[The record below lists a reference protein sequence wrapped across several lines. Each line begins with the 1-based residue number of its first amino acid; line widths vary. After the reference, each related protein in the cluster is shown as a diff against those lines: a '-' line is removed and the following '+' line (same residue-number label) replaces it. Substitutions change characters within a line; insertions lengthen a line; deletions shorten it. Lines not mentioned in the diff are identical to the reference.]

1 MLRVSKGAGMGSTDI
16 GMRGESAAAAYLERM
31 GMEILERNWRTERGE
46 IDIIALDGEELVICE
61 VKTRRSTSAGTPE
74 EAVSA
79 SKQRRL
85 ARLAQGYISST
96 GLADCAVRF
105 DVVSVAVISDDRA
118 LLRHHR
124 AAFVA

>member
-1 MLRVSKGAGMGSTDI
+1 MSKGADMGNTDI

-31 GMEILERNWRTERGE
+31 GMEILERNWRTGRGE

-61 VKTRRSTSAGTPE
+61 VKTRRSTSTGTPE

-85 ARLAQGYISST
+85 ARLAQSYISSA
-96 GLADCAVRF
+96 GLTDCTVRF
-105 DVVSVAVISDDRA
+105 DVVSVEVISDDRA